1 VILGQKLKQKE
12 INRMLKV
19 YNTLSGKKEVFKPIE
34 EGKVG
39 MYVCGNTVYDFC
51 HIGHA
56 RAMISFDIISRFIR
70 HLGYE
75 LNYVRNITD
84 VDDKII
90 KRAAENNE
98 TTASLTERMI
108 TAQQEDELR
117 LGNKMPD
124 REPKA
129 TEFMQEIIDMVQIL
143 IDKGFA
149 YQGSSGDV
157 YYRATAF
164 KEYGKLNNRK
174 LEDMLAGARIDVEV
188 AKEHPADFVLWK
200 QTKEGEVSWTSPWG
214 EGRPGWHIEC
224 SAMSTSCLGSHFDI
238 HGGGPDLKFPHHE
251 NEIAQSEAATGKEY
265 VNYWMHCGAVRV
277 NNEKMSKSL
286 GNFFT
291 VRDVLAKFNPEV
303 VRYLM
308 VSSQYRSAID
318 YSDQSLLEAKVA
330 LERLYTAL
338 RDQDVAEKYTP
349 TDFTKR
355 FEEAM
360 KDDFNTAVAVSV
372 LFELVRE
379 LNKAKLEDAEK
390 ASTLAAELRFLAELL
405 GLLYQEPEYFLQ
417 NSTIS
422 EGLDE
427 AAIQSLIDQRTQA
440 RKDKNFARSDEIRDE
455 LASQGVELLDGR
467 EGTTWTRS

>member
-1 VILGQKLKQKE
+1 
-12 INRMLKV
+12 MLKV
-19 YNTLSGKKEVFKPIE
+19 YNTLSGKKEIFKPIE

-90 KRAAENNE
+90 KRAQENNE
-98 TTASLTERMI
+98 TTQTLTERMI
-108 TAQQEDELR
+108 AAQQEDELR
-117 LGNKMPD
+117 LGNKMPN

-129 TEFMQEIIDMVQIL
+129 TEFMQEIIDMVQVL
-143 IDKGFA
+143 IEKGFA
-149 YQGSSGDV
+149 YQGTSGDV
-157 YYRATAF
+157 YYRTTVF
-164 KEYGKLNNRK
+164 SEYGKLNNRK
-174 LEDMLAGARIDVEV
+174 LEDMLAGARIDVEI

-200 QTKEGEVSWTSPWG
+200 QTKEGEVFWPSPWG
-214 EGRPGWHIEC
+214 NGRPGWHIEC
-224 SAMSTSCLGSHFDI
+224 SAMATNCLGSHFDI

-251 NEIAQSEAATGKEY
+251 NEIAQSEAATGKQY

-338 RDQDVAEKYTP
+338 RQQNIASSYAPTNYTE
-349 TDFTKR
+349 R

-360 KDDFNTAVAVSV
+360 KDDFNTALAVSV

-379 LNKAKLEDAEK
+379 LNKAKTEDQVK
-390 ASTLAAELRFLAELL
+390 ASELAAELLFLAELL
-405 GLLYQEPEYFLQ
+405 GLLYQEPDYFLQ
-417 NSTIS
+417 NSTVS
-422 EGLDE
+422 EGFDE
-427 AAIQSLIDQRTQA
+427 VRIQELIDERTQA

-455 LASQGVELLDGR
+455 LVSNGIELLDSR
-467 EGTTWTRS
+467 EGTSWTRS

>member
-1 VILGQKLKQKE
+1 
-12 INRMLKV
+12 MLKI
-19 YNTLSGKKEVFKPIE
+19 YNTLSGKKEIFKPIV

-56 RAMISFDIISRFIR
+56 RAMISFDVISRFIR

-90 KRAAENNE
+90 KRAEENNE
-98 TTASLTERMI
+98 STQSLTERMI
-108 TAQQEDELR
+108 AAQREDELR

-149 YQGSSGDV
+149 YQGTSGDV
-157 YYRATAF
+157 YYRATKF
-164 KEYGKLNNRK
+164 KDYGKLNNRK

-200 QTKEGEVSWTSPWG
+200 QAKPGEVSWSSPWG

-224 SAMSTSCLGSHFDI
+224 SAMSTNCLGSHFDI

-318 YSDQSLLEAKVA
+318 YSDQSLQDAKVA

-338 RDQDVAEKYTP
+338 RQQSIAESYEP
-349 TDFTKR
+349 TEFTAR

-379 LNKAKLEDAEK
+379 LNKAKAEETGR
-390 ASTLAAELRFLAELL
+390 APLLAAELRALAELL
-405 GLLYQEPEYFLQ
+405 GLLYQDPEYFLQ
-417 NSTIS
+417 NSTVS
-422 EGLDE
+422 DGLDE
-427 AAIQSLIDQRTQA
+427 ARIQALIDERAQA

-455 LASQGVELLDGR
+455 LASQGIELLDSR

>member
-1 VILGQKLKQKE
+1 
-12 INRMLKV
+12 MLKI
-19 YNTLSGKKEVFKPIE
+19 YNTLSGKKEVFKPIVD
-34 EGKVG
+34 GKVG

-56 RAMISFDIISRFIR
+56 RAMISFDVISRFIR

-90 KRAAENNE
+90 KRAEENNE
-98 TTASLTERMI
+98 STQSLTERMI
-108 TAQQEDELR
+108 AAQREDELR

-143 IDKGFA
+143 IDKEFA
-149 YQGSSGDV
+149 YQGASGDV
-157 YYRATAF
+157 YYRATKF
-164 KEYGKLNNRK
+164 KDYGKLNNRK

-200 QTKEGEVSWTSPWG
+200 QAKAGEVSWPSPWG
-214 EGRPGWHIEC
+214 DGRPGWHIEC
-224 SAMSTSCLGSHFDI
+224 SAMSTNCLGSHFDI

-251 NEIAQSEAATGKEY
+251 NEIAQSEAATGKDY

-318 YSDQSLLEAKVA
+318 YSDQSLHDAKVA

-338 RDQDVAEKYTP
+338 RQQDVAEHYTP
-349 TDFTKR
+349 SQFTER

-372 LFELVRE
+372 LFELVRD
-379 LNKAKLEDAEK
+379 LNKAKTEDVTK
-390 ASTLAAELRFLAELL
+390 AMSLAAELRSLADLL
-405 GLLYQEPEYFLQ
+405 GLLYQDPDYFMQ
-417 NSTIS
+417 NSTVS
-422 EGLDE
+422 EGLSDE
-427 AAIQSLIDQRTQA
+427 AIQALIDERAQA
-440 RKDKNFARSDEIRDE
+440 RKDKNFARGDEVRDE
-455 LASQGVELLDGR
+455 LASLGIELLDSR
-467 EGTTWTRS
+467 EGTTWTRR

>member
-1 VILGQKLKQKE
+1 
-12 INRMLKV
+12 MLKV
-19 YNTLSGKKEVFKPIE
+19 FNTLSGQKEEFKPIV
-34 EGKVG
+34 EGKVS
-39 MYVCGNTVYDFC
+39 MYVCGNTVYDYC

-70 HLGYE
+70 HLGYD
-75 LNYVRNITD
+75 LTYVRNITD

-90 KRAAENNE
+90 KRANENQE
-98 TTASLTERMI
+98 TTQSLTERMI
-108 TAQQEDELR
+108 AAQREDELK

-129 TEFMQEIIDMVQIL
+129 TEFIDEIIAMVQTL

-149 YQGSSGDV
+149 YHGESGDV
-157 YYRATAF
+157 YYRASAF

-174 LEDMLAGARIDVEV
+174 LEDMLAGARINVQE

-200 QTKEGEVSWTSPWG
+200 QAKEHEVSWPSPWG
-214 EGRPGWHIEC
+214 AGRPGWHIEC
-224 SAMSTSCLGSHFDI
+224 SAMSTNCLGNHFDI

-251 NEIAQSEAATGKEY
+251 NEIAQSEACTGEQY

-303 VRYLM
+303 IRYLM
-308 VSSQYRSAID
+308 VSSQYRSPID
-318 YSDQSLLEAKVA
+318 YSDQSLHEAKVA

-338 RDQDVAEKYTP
+338 RNQQVAQSYEATE
-349 TDFTKR
+349 FTER
-355 FEEAM
+355 FVAAM
-360 KDDFNTAVAVSV
+360 SDDFNTPVAVSV

-379 LNKAKLEDAEK
+379 LNKAKTDDEVK
-390 ASTLAAELRFLAELL
+390 AMQLAAELKDLAELL
-405 GLLYQEPEYFLQ
+405 GLLYQDPSFFLQ
-417 NSTIS
+417 NSTIVAGLS
-422 EGLDE
+422 EE
-427 AAIQSLIDQRTQA
+427 QIQALIDERTQA

-455 LASQGVELLDGR
+455 LAEQGIELLDSR
-467 EGTTWTRS
+467 EGTSWARR

>member
-1 VILGQKLKQKE
+1 
-12 INRMLKV
+12 MLKI
-19 YNTLSGKKEVFKPIE
+19 YNTLSGKKEIFKPIE

-39 MYVCGNTVYDFC
+39 MYVCGNTVYDYC

-56 RAMISFDIISRFIR
+56 RAMISFDVISRFIR

-90 KRAAENNE
+90 KRAEENNE
-98 TTASLTERMI
+98 STQALTERMI
-108 TAQQEDELR
+108 AAQREDELR

-129 TEFMQEIIDMVQIL
+129 TEFMQEIIDMIQVL

-149 YQGSSGDV
+149 YHGASGDV
-157 YYRATAF
+157 YYRTEAF

-200 QTKEGEVSWTSPWG
+200 QAKEGEVSWPSPWG
-214 EGRPGWHIEC
+214 IGRPGWHIEC
-224 SAMSTSCLGSHFDI
+224 SAMSTNCLGSHFDI

-251 NEIAQSEAATGKEY
+251 NEIAQSEAATGKDY
-265 VNYWMHCGAVRV
+265 VNYWVHCGAVRV

-291 VRDVLAKFNPEV
+291 VRDVLAKYNPEV

-318 YSDQSLLEAKVA
+318 YSDQSLNEAKVA

-338 RDQDVAEKYTP
+338 RGQASSAEYVP
-349 TDFTKR
+349 TEFTER
-355 FEEAM
+355 FETAM

-379 LNKAKLEDAEK
+379 LNKAKTDNVAQAEL
-390 ASTLAAELRFLAELL
+390 LAAELLALADLL
-405 GLLYQEPEYFLQ
+405 GLLKQDPEYFLQ
-417 NSTIS
+417 NSTVS

-427 AAIQSLIDQRTQA
+427 AGIQALIDERTQA

-455 LASQGVELLDGR
+455 LADQGIELLDSR
-467 EGTTWTRS
+467 EGTSWTRR

>member
-1 VILGQKLKQKE
+1 
-12 INRMLKV
+12 MLKI
-19 YNTLSGKKEVFKPIE
+19 YNTLSGKKEIFKPIE

-39 MYVCGNTVYDFC
+39 MYVCGNTVYDYC

-56 RAMISFDIISRFIR
+56 RAMISFDVISRFIR

-90 KRAAENNE
+90 KRAEENNE
-98 TTASLTERMI
+98 STQALTERMI
-108 TAQQEDELR
+108 AAQREDELR

-129 TEFMQEIIDMVQIL
+129 TEFMQEIIDMIQVL

-149 YQGSSGDV
+149 YHGASRDV
-157 YYRATAF
+157 YYRTEAF

-174 LEDMLAGARIDVEV
+174 LEDMLAGARIDVET

-200 QTKEGEVSWTSPWG
+200 QAKEGEVSWQSPWG
-214 EGRPGWHIEC
+214 AGRPGWHIEC
-224 SAMSTSCLGSHFDI
+224 SAMSTNCLGSHFDI

-251 NEIAQSEAATGKEY
+251 NEIAQSEAATGKDY
-265 VNYWMHCGAVRV
+265 VNYWVHCGAVRV

-291 VRDVLAKFNPEV
+291 VRDVLAKYNPEV

-318 YSDQSLLEAKVA
+318 YSDQSLNEAKVA

-338 RDQDVAEKYTP
+338 RGQAASAEYVP
-349 TDFTKR
+349 TEFTER
-355 FEEAM
+355 FETAM

-379 LNKAKLEDAEK
+379 LNKAKTDNVAQAKL
-390 ASTLAAELRFLAELL
+390 LAAELLALADLL
-405 GLLYQEPEYFLQ
+405 GLLKQDPEYFLQ
-417 NSTIS
+417 NSTVS

-427 AAIQSLIDQRTQA
+427 AGIQALIDERTQA

-455 LASQGVELLDGR
+455 LADQGIELLDSR
-467 EGTTWTRS
+467 EGTSWTRR

>member
-1 VILGQKLKQKE
+1 
-12 INRMLKV
+12 MLKI
-19 YNTLSGKKEVFKPIE
+19 YNTQTGKKETFKPIV

-39 MYVCGNTVYDFC
+39 MYVCGNTVYDYC

-56 RAMISFDIISRFIR
+56 RAMISFDIVSRFIR
-70 HLGYE
+70 HLGYD
-75 LNYVRNITD
+75 LNYIRNITD

-90 KRAAENNE
+90 KRAEENNE
-98 TTASLTERMI
+98 STQSLTERMI
-108 TAQQEDELR
+108 AAQREDELR

-129 TEFMQEIIDMVQIL
+129 TEFIQEIIDMIQVL
-143 IDKGFA
+143 IDKDFA
-149 YQGSSGDV
+149 YQGTSGDV
-157 YYRATAF
+157 YYRTSKF
-164 KEYGKLNNRK
+164 ESYGKLNNRK
-174 LEDMLAGARIDVEV
+174 LDDMLAGARIDVEA

-200 QTKEGEVSWTSPWG
+200 QTKVGEVSWPSPWG

-224 SAMSTSCLGSHFDI
+224 SAMSTNCLGSHFDI

-251 NEIAQSEAATGKEY
+251 NEIAQSEAATGKDY

-303 VRYLM
+303 IRYLM
-308 VSSQYRSAID
+308 VSSHYRSAID
-318 YSDQSLLEAKVA
+318 YSDQSLHEAKVA
-330 LERLYTAL
+330 LERLYTSL
-338 RDQDVAEKYTP
+338 RDQSVDESYEP
-349 TDFTKR
+349 TVFTER

-379 LNKAKLEDAEK
+379 LNKAKTEDAEK
-390 ASTLAAELRFLAELL
+390 AKLLAAELRGLAELL
-405 GLLYQEPEYFLQ
+405 GLLYQDPEYFMQ
-417 NSTIS
+417 NSTFS
-422 EGLDE
+422 EGLSE
-427 AAIQSLIDQRTQA
+427 ADIQAFIAERAQA
-440 RKDKNFARSDEIRDE
+440 RKDKNFARGDEIRDE
-455 LASQGVELLDGR
+455 LLAQGIELLDSR

>member
-1 VILGQKLKQKE
+1 
-12 INRMLKV
+12 MLKI
-19 YNTLSGKKEVFKPIE
+19 YNTLSGKKEIFKPIE

-39 MYVCGNTVYDFC
+39 MYVCGNTVYDYC

-56 RAMISFDIISRFIR
+56 RAMISFDVISRFIR

-90 KRAAENNE
+90 KRAEENNE
-98 TTASLTERMI
+98 STQALTERMI
-108 TAQQEDELR
+108 AAQREDELR

-129 TEFMQEIIDMVQIL
+129 TEFMQEIIDMIQVL

-149 YQGSSGDV
+149 YHGASGDV
-157 YYRATAF
+157 YYRTEAF

-200 QTKEGEVSWTSPWG
+200 QAKEGEVSWPSPWG
-214 EGRPGWHIEC
+214 IGRPGWHIEC
-224 SAMSTSCLGSHFDI
+224 SAMSTNCLGSHFDI

-251 NEIAQSEAATGKEY
+251 NEIAQSEAATGKDY
-265 VNYWMHCGAVRV
+265 VNYWVHCGAVRV

-291 VRDVLAKFNPEV
+291 VRDVLAKYNPEV

-318 YSDQSLLEAKVA
+318 YSDQSLNEAKVA

-338 RDQDVAEKYTP
+338 RGQAASAEYVP
-349 TDFTKR
+349 TEFTER
-355 FEEAM
+355 FETAM

-379 LNKAKLEDAEK
+379 LNKAKTDNVAQAEL
-390 ASTLAAELRFLAELL
+390 LAAELLALADLL
-405 GLLYQEPEYFLQ
+405 GLLKQDPEYFLQ
-417 NSTIS
+417 NSTVS

-427 AAIQSLIDQRTQA
+427 AGIQALIDERTQA

-455 LASQGVELLDGR
+455 LADQGIELLDSR
-467 EGTTWTRS
+467 EGTSWTRR

>member
-1 VILGQKLKQKE
+1 
-12 INRMLKV
+12 MLKV
-19 YNTLSGKKEVFKPIE
+19 YNTLSGKKEEFKPIV
-34 EGKVG
+34 EGKVS

-90 KRAAENNE
+90 KRAEENKE
-98 TTASLTERMI
+98 TTQSLTERMI
-108 TAQQEDELR
+108 AAQREDELR

-129 TEFMQEIIDMVQIL
+129 TEFMQEIIDMIQTLVE
-143 IDKGFA
+143 KGFA
-149 YQGSSGDV
+149 YQGTSGDV
-157 YYRATAF
+157 YYRASAF

-174 LEDMLAGARIDVEV
+174 LEDMLAGARIDVEE

-200 QTKEGEVSWTSPWG
+200 QTKAGEVFWSSPWG
-214 EGRPGWHIEC
+214 DGRPGWHIEC
-224 SAMSTSCLGSHFDI
+224 SAMSTNCLGSHFDI

-251 NEIAQSEAATGKEY
+251 NEIAQSEACTGEKY

-330 LERLYTAL
+330 LERLYNAL
-338 RDQDVAEKYTP
+338 RDQEVADTYTP
-349 TDFTKR
+349 SDFTAR

-360 KDDFNTAVAVSV
+360 RDDFNTPVAVSV

-379 LNKAKLEDAEK
+379 LNKMKTEDAGK
-390 ASTLAAELRFLAELL
+390 AASLAAELRFLAELL
-405 GLLYQEPEYFLQ
+405 GLLYQDPEYFLQ
-417 NSTIS
+417 NSTVS
-422 EGLDE
+422 EGLSE
-427 AAIQSLIDQRTQA
+427 ADIQSLIDQRAQA

-455 LASQGVELLDGR
+455 LASQGIELLDSR

>member
-1 VILGQKLKQKE
+1 
-12 INRMLKV
+12 MLKI
-19 YNTLSGKKEVFKPIE
+19 YNTLSGKKEVFKPIV

-56 RAMISFDIISRFIR
+56 RAMISFDVISRFIR
-70 HLGYE
+70 HLGYD

-90 KRAAENNE
+90 KRAEENNE
-98 TTASLTERMI
+98 STQSLTERMI
-108 TAQQEDELR
+108 AAQREDELR
-117 LGNKMPD
+117 LGNKMPN

-149 YQGSSGDV
+149 YQGASGDV
-157 YYRATAF
+157 YYRATKF
-164 KEYGKLNNRK
+164 KDYGKLNNRK

-200 QTKEGEVSWTSPWG
+200 QAKAGEVSWPSPWG
-214 EGRPGWHIEC
+214 DGRPGWHIEC
-224 SAMSTSCLGSHFDI
+224 SAMSTNCLGSHFDI

-251 NEIAQSEAATGKEY
+251 NEIAQSEAATGKDY

-318 YSDQSLLEAKVA
+318 YSDQSLHDAKVA

-338 RDQDVAEKYTP
+338 RYQPIAESYVSTE
-349 TDFTKR
+349 FTAR

-372 LFELVRE
+372 LFELVRD
-379 LNKAKLEDAEK
+379 LNKAKTEDADK
-390 ASTLAAELRFLAELL
+390 ASKLAAELRSLAELL
-405 GLLYQEPEYFLQ
+405 GLLYQDPEYFLQ
-417 NSTIS
+417 NSTVS
-422 EGLDE
+422 EGLSE
-427 AAIQSLIDQRTQA
+427 AAIQTLIDERAQA
-440 RKDKNFARSDEIRDE
+440 RKDKNFARGDEIRDE
-455 LASQGVELLDGR
+455 LASQGIELLDSR
-467 EGTTWTRS
+467 EGTTWTRH

>member
-1 VILGQKLKQKE
+1 
-12 INRMLKV
+12 MLKV
-19 YNTLSGKKEVFKPIE
+19 YNTLSGKKEIFKPIE

-90 KRAAENNE
+90 KRAQENNE
-98 TTASLTERMI
+98 TTQTLTERMI
-108 TAQQEDELR
+108 AAQQEDELR
-117 LGNKMPD
+117 LGNKMPN

-129 TEFMQEIIDMVQIL
+129 TEFMQEIIDMVQVL
-143 IDKGFA
+143 IEKGFA
-149 YQGSSGDV
+149 YQGTSGDV
-157 YYRATAF
+157 YYRTTVF
-164 KEYGKLNNRK
+164 SEYGKLNNRK
-174 LEDMLAGARIDVEV
+174 LEDMLAGARIDVEI

-200 QTKEGEVSWTSPWG
+200 QTKEGEVFWPSPWG
-214 EGRPGWHIEC
+214 NGRPGWHIEC
-224 SAMSTSCLGSHFDI
+224 SAMATNCLGSHFDI

-251 NEIAQSEAATGKEY
+251 NEIAQSEAATGKQY

-291 VRDVLAKFNPEV
+291 VRDVLAEFNPEV

-338 RDQDVAEKYTP
+338 RQQNIASSYAPTNYTE
-349 TDFTKR
+349 R

-360 KDDFNTAVAVSV
+360 KDDFNTALAVSV

-379 LNKAKLEDAEK
+379 LNKAKTEDQVK
-390 ASTLAAELRFLAELL
+390 ASELAAELLFLAELL
-405 GLLYQEPEYFLQ
+405 GLLYQEPDYFLQ
-417 NSTIS
+417 NSTVS
-422 EGLDE
+422 EGFDE
-427 AAIQSLIDQRTQA
+427 VRIQELIDERTQA

-455 LASQGVELLDGR
+455 LVSNGIELLDSR
-467 EGTTWTRS
+467 EGTSWTRS

>member
-1 VILGQKLKQKE
+1 
-12 INRMLKV
+12 MLKI
-19 YNTLSGKKEVFKPIE
+19 YNTLSGKKEIFKPIE

-39 MYVCGNTVYDFC
+39 MYVCGNTVYDYC

-56 RAMISFDIISRFIR
+56 RAMISFDVISRFIR

-90 KRAAENNE
+90 KRAEENNE
-98 TTASLTERMI
+98 STQALTERMI
-108 TAQQEDELR
+108 AAQREDELR

-129 TEFMQEIIDMVQIL
+129 TEFMQEIIDMIQVL

-149 YQGSSGDV
+149 YHGASGDV
-157 YYRATAF
+157 YYRTEAF

-200 QTKEGEVSWTSPWG
+200 QAKEGEVSWPSPWG
-214 EGRPGWHIEC
+214 IGRPGWHIEC
-224 SAMSTSCLGSHFDI
+224 SAMSTNCLGSHFDI

-251 NEIAQSEAATGKEY
+251 NEIAQSEAATGKDY
-265 VNYWMHCGAVRV
+265 VNYWVHCGAVRV

-291 VRDVLAKFNPEV
+291 VRDVLAKYNPEV

-318 YSDQSLLEAKVA
+318 YSDQSLNEAKVA

-338 RDQDVAEKYTP
+338 RGQAASAEYVP
-349 TDFTKR
+349 TEFTER
-355 FEEAM
+355 FETAM

-379 LNKAKLEDAEK
+379 LNKAKTDNVAQAEL
-390 ASTLAAELRFLAELL
+390 LAAELLALADLL
-405 GLLYQEPEYFLQ
+405 GLLKQDPEYFLQ
-417 NSTIS
+417 NSTVS

-427 AAIQSLIDQRTQA
+427 AGIQALIDERTQA

-455 LASQGVELLDGR
+455 LANQGIELLDSR
-467 EGTTWTRS
+467 EGTSWTRR

>member
-1 VILGQKLKQKE
+1 
-12 INRMLKV
+12 MLKI
-19 YNTLSGKKEVFKPIE
+19 YNTLSGKKEIFKPIE

-39 MYVCGNTVYDFC
+39 MYVCGNTVYDYC

-56 RAMISFDIISRFIR
+56 RAMISFDVISRFIR

-90 KRAAENNE
+90 KRAEENNE
-98 TTASLTERMI
+98 STQALTERMI
-108 TAQQEDELR
+108 AAQREDELR

-129 TEFMQEIIDMVQIL
+129 TEFMQEIIDMIQVL

-149 YQGSSGDV
+149 YHGASGDV
-157 YYRATAF
+157 YYRTEAF

-174 LEDMLAGARIDVEV
+174 LEDMLAGARIDVET

-200 QTKEGEVSWTSPWG
+200 QAKEGEVSWQSPWG
-214 EGRPGWHIEC
+214 AGRPGWHIEC
-224 SAMSTSCLGSHFDI
+224 SAMSTNCLGSHFDI

-251 NEIAQSEAATGKEY
+251 NEIAQSEAATGKDY
-265 VNYWMHCGAVRV
+265 VNYWVHCGAVRV

-291 VRDVLAKFNPEV
+291 VRDVLAKYNPEV

-318 YSDQSLLEAKVA
+318 YSDQSLNEAKVA

-338 RDQDVAEKYTP
+338 RGQAASAEYVP
-349 TDFTKR
+349 TEFTER
-355 FEEAM
+355 FETAM

-379 LNKAKLEDAEK
+379 LNKAKTDNVAQAKL
-390 ASTLAAELRFLAELL
+390 LAAELLALADLL
-405 GLLYQEPEYFLQ
+405 GLLKQDPEYFLQ
-417 NSTIS
+417 NSTVS
-422 EGLDE
+422 EGLGE
-427 AAIQSLIDQRTQA
+427 AGIQALIDERTQA

-455 LASQGVELLDGR
+455 LADQGIELLDSR
-467 EGTTWTRS
+467 EGTSWTRR

>member
-1 VILGQKLKQKE
+1 
-12 INRMLKV
+12 MLKV
-19 YNTLSGKKEVFKPIE
+19 YNTLSGKKEIFKPIE

-90 KRAAENNE
+90 KRAQENNE
-98 TTASLTERMI
+98 TTQTLTERMI
-108 TAQQEDELR
+108 AAQQEDELR
-117 LGNKMPD
+117 LGNKMPN

-129 TEFMQEIIDMVQIL
+129 TEFMQEIIDMVQVL
-143 IDKGFA
+143 IEKGFA
-149 YQGSSGDV
+149 YQGTSGDV
-157 YYRATAF
+157 YYRTTVF
-164 KEYGKLNNRK
+164 SEYGKLNNRK
-174 LEDMLAGARIDVEV
+174 LEDMLAGARIDVEI

-200 QTKEGEVSWTSPWG
+200 QTKEGEVFWPSPWG
-214 EGRPGWHIEC
+214 NGRPGWHIEC
-224 SAMSTSCLGSHFDI
+224 SAMATNCLGSHFDI

-251 NEIAQSEAATGKEY
+251 NEIAQSEAATGKQY

-338 RDQDVAEKYTP
+338 RQQNIASSYAPTNYTE
-349 TDFTKR
+349 R

-360 KDDFNTAVAVSV
+360 KDDFNTALAVSV

-379 LNKAKLEDAEK
+379 LNKAKTEDQVK
-390 ASTLAAELRFLAELL
+390 ASELAAELLFLAELL
-405 GLLYQEPEYFLQ
+405 GLLYQEPDYFLQ
-417 NSTIS
+417 NSTVS
-422 EGLDE
+422 EGFDE
-427 AAIQSLIDQRTQA
+427 VRIQELIDERTQA
-440 RKDKNFARSDEIRDE
+440 RKDKNFARSDEIREE
-455 LASQGVELLDGR
+455 LVSNGIELLDSR
-467 EGTTWTRS
+467 EGTSWTRS

>member
-1 VILGQKLKQKE
+1 
-12 INRMLKV
+12 MLKI
-19 YNTLSGKKEVFKPIE
+19 YNTLTGKKEIFKPIV

-70 HLGYE
+70 HLGYD
-75 LNYVRNITD
+75 LNYIRNITD

-90 KRAAENNE
+90 KRAEENNE
-98 TTASLTERMI
+98 STQALTERMI
-108 TAQQEDELR
+108 AAQREDELA
-117 LGNKMPD
+117 LGNKMPN

-149 YQGSSGDV
+149 YQGTSGDV
-157 YYRATAF
+157 YYRATKF
-164 KEYGKLNNRK
+164 KDYGKLNNRK
-174 LEDMLAGARIDVEV
+174 LEDMLAGARIEVEA

-200 QTKEGEVSWTSPWG
+200 QAKEAEVSWDSPWG
-214 EGRPGWHIEC
+214 KGRPGWHIEC

-251 NEIAQSEAATGKEY
+251 NEIAQSEAATGKDY

-291 VRDVLAKFNPEV
+291 VRDVLAKYNPEV
-303 VRYLM
+303 IRYLM

-318 YSDQSLLEAKVA
+318 YSDQSLNDAKVA

-338 RDQDVAEKYTP
+338 RQQNIASSYEPST
-349 TDFTKR
+349 FTER

-360 KDDFNTAVAVSV
+360 KDDFNTPVAVSV

-379 LNKAKLEDAEK
+379 LNKAKTEAPETAAL
-390 ASTLAAELRFLAELL
+390 LAAELRVLADLL
-405 GLLYQEPEYFLQ
+405 GLLGQEPEYFLQ

-422 EGLDE
+422 EGLSD
-427 AAIQSLIDQRTQA
+427 AVIHALINERTQA

-455 LASQGVELLDGR
+455 LASQGIELLDSR
-467 EGTTWTRS
+467 EGTTWTRN

>member
-1 VILGQKLKQKE
+1 
-12 INRMLKV
+12 MLKI
-19 YNTLSGKKEVFKPIE
+19 YNTLSGKKEIFKPIE

-39 MYVCGNTVYDFC
+39 MYVCGNTVYDYC

-90 KRAAENNE
+90 KRAEENNE
-98 TTASLTERMI
+98 STQALTERMI
-108 TAQQEDELR
+108 AAQREDELR

-129 TEFMQEIIDMVQIL
+129 TEFMQEIIDMIQVL
-143 IDKGFA
+143 IEKGFA
-149 YQGSSGDV
+149 YHGASGDV
-157 YYRATAF
+157 YYRTSAF
-164 KEYGKLNNRK
+164 KDYGKLNNRK

-200 QTKEGEVSWTSPWG
+200 QAKAGEVSWSSPWG

-224 SAMSTSCLGSHFDI
+224 SAMSTNCLGSHFDI

-291 VRDVLAKFNPEV
+291 VRDVLAKYNPEV

-318 YSDQSLLEAKVA
+318 YSDQSLNEAKVA
-330 LERLYTAL
+330 LERLYTSL
-338 RDQDVAEKYTP
+338 RGQGAAAEYLP
-349 TDFTKR
+349 TEFTER
-355 FEEAM
+355 FEAAM

-379 LNKAKLEDAEK
+379 LNKAKTDNAEQ
-390 ASTLAAELRFLAELL
+390 AESLAAELVALADLL
-405 GLLYQEPEYFLQ
+405 GLLKQDPEYFLQ
-417 NSTIS
+417 NSTVS
-422 EGLDE
+422 EGLDD
-427 AAIQSLIDQRTQA
+427 AAIQVLIDERTQA
-440 RKDKNFARSDEIRDE
+440 RKDKNFARSDEVRDE
-455 LASQGVELLDGR
+455 LAAQGIELLDSR
-467 EGTTWTRS
+467 EGTSWTRR

>member
-1 VILGQKLKQKE
+1 
-12 INRMLKV
+12 MLKI
-19 YNTLSGKKEVFKPIE
+19 YNTLTGKKEIFKPIV

-56 RAMISFDIISRFIR
+56 RAMISFDVISRFIR
-70 HLGYE
+70 HLGYD
-75 LNYVRNITD
+75 LTYIRNITD

-90 KRAAENNE
+90 KRAEENNE
-98 TTASLTERMI
+98 STQALTERMI
-108 TAQQEDELR
+108 AAQREDELA

-129 TEFMQEIIDMVQIL
+129 TEFMQEIIDMVSIL
-143 IDKGFA
+143 VEKGFA
-149 YQGSSGDV
+149 YQGASGDV
-157 YYRATAF
+157 YYRAAKF
-164 KEYGKLNNRK
+164 KDYGKLNNRK
-174 LEDMLAGARIDVEV
+174 LEDMLAGARIEVEA

-200 QTKEGEVSWTSPWG
+200 PAKEGEVAWDSPWG
-214 EGRPGWHIEC
+214 KGRPGWHIEC

-251 NEIAQSEAATGKEY
+251 NEIAQSEAATGKDY

-303 VRYLM
+303 IRYLM
-308 VSSQYRSAID
+308 VSSQYRSPID
-318 YSDQSLLEAKVA
+318 YSDQSLQEAKVA

-338 RDQDVAEKYTP
+338 RQQSVADSYEP
-349 TDFTKR
+349 TEFTER
-355 FEEAM
+355 FENAM

-379 LNKAKLEDAEK
+379 LNKAKTESPAMAPK
-390 ASTLAAELRFLAELL
+390 LAAELRVLADLL
-405 GLLYQEPEYFLQ
+405 GLLGQEPEYFLQ

-422 EGLDE
+422 EGLSE
-427 AAIQSLIDQRTQA
+427 TAIQVLIDERAQA

-455 LASQGVELLDGR
+455 LARQGIELLDSR
-467 EGTTWTRS
+467 EGTTWTRH

>member
-1 VILGQKLKQKE
+1 
-12 INRMLKV
+12 MLKI
-19 YNTLSGKKEVFKPIE
+19 YNTLSGKKEVFKPIV

-56 RAMISFDIISRFIR
+56 RAMISFDVISRFIR

-90 KRAAENNE
+90 KRAEENNE
-98 TTASLTERMI
+98 STQSLTERMI
-108 TAQQEDELR
+108 TAQREDELR

-149 YQGSSGDV
+149 YHGTSGDV
-157 YYRATAF
+157 YYRATKF
-164 KEYGKLNNRK
+164 KDYGKLNNRK

-200 QTKEGEVSWTSPWG
+200 QAKAGEVSWPSPWG
-214 EGRPGWHIEC
+214 DGRPGWHIEC
-224 SAMSTSCLGSHFDI
+224 SAMSTNCLGSHFDI

-251 NEIAQSEAATGKEY
+251 NEIAQSEAATGKDY

-318 YSDQSLLEAKVA
+318 YSDQSLHDAKVA

-338 RDQDVAEKYTP
+338 RHQPIADSYVSTE
-349 TDFTKR
+349 FTAR

-372 LFELVRE
+372 LFELVRD
-379 LNKAKLEDAEK
+379 LNKAKTEDADK
-390 ASTLAAELRFLAELL
+390 ASKLAAELRSLAELL
-405 GLLYQEPEYFLQ
+405 GLLYQDPEYFLQ
-417 NSTIS
+417 NSTVS
-422 EGLDE
+422 EGLSE
-427 AAIQSLIDQRTQA
+427 AAIQALIDERAQA
-440 RKDKNFARSDEIRDE
+440 RKDKNFARGDEIRDE
-455 LASQGVELLDGR
+455 LASQGIELLDSR
-467 EGTTWTRS
+467 EGTTWTRH

>member
-1 VILGQKLKQKE
+1 
-12 INRMLKV
+12 MLKI
-19 YNTLSGKKEVFKPIE
+19 YNTLSGKKEIFKPIE

-39 MYVCGNTVYDFC
+39 MYVCGNTVYDYC

-56 RAMISFDIISRFIR
+56 RAMISFDVISRFIR
-70 HLGYE
+70 HLGYD

-90 KRAAENNE
+90 KRAEENNE
-98 TTASLTERMI
+98 STQALTERMI
-108 TAQQEDELR
+108 AAQREDELR

-129 TEFMQEIIDMVQIL
+129 TEFMQEIIDMIQVL

-149 YQGSSGDV
+149 YHGASRDV
-157 YYRATAF
+157 YYRTEAF

-174 LEDMLAGARIDVEV
+174 LEDMLAGARIDVET

-200 QTKEGEVSWTSPWG
+200 QAKEGEVSWQSPWG
-214 EGRPGWHIEC
+214 AGRPGWHIEC
-224 SAMSTSCLGSHFDI
+224 SAMSTNCLGSHFDI

-251 NEIAQSEAATGKEY
+251 NEIAQSEAATGKDY
-265 VNYWMHCGAVRV
+265 VNYWVHCGAVRV

-291 VRDVLAKFNPEV
+291 VRDVLAKYNPEV

-318 YSDQSLLEAKVA
+318 YSDQSLNEAKVA

-338 RDQDVAEKYTP
+338 RGQAASAEYVP
-349 TDFTKR
+349 TEFTER
-355 FEEAM
+355 FETAM

-379 LNKAKLEDAEK
+379 LNKAKTDNVAQAEL
-390 ASTLAAELRFLAELL
+390 LAAELLALADLL
-405 GLLYQEPEYFLQ
+405 GLLKQDPEYFLQ
-417 NSTIS
+417 NSTVS

-427 AAIQSLIDQRTQA
+427 AGIQALIDERTQA

-455 LASQGVELLDGR
+455 LADQGIELLDSR
-467 EGTTWTRS
+467 EGTSWTRR

>member
-1 VILGQKLKQKE
+1 
-12 INRMLKV
+12 MLKI
-19 YNTLSGKKEVFKPIE
+19 YNTLTGKKEIFKPIV

-70 HLGYE
+70 HLGYD
-75 LNYVRNITD
+75 LTYIRNITD

-90 KRAAENNE
+90 KRAEENNE
-98 TTASLTERMI
+98 STQALTERMI
-108 TAQQEDELR
+108 AAQREDELA

-129 TEFMQEIIDMVQIL
+129 TEFMQEIIDMVSIL
-143 IDKGFA
+143 VDKGFA
-149 YQGSSGDV
+149 YQGASGDV
-157 YYRATAF
+157 YYRAAKF
-164 KEYGKLNNRK
+164 KDYGKLNNRK
-174 LEDMLAGARIDVEV
+174 LEDMLAGARIEVE
-188 AKEHPADFVLWK
+188 ASKEHPADFVLWK
-200 QTKEGEVSWTSPWG
+200 PAKEGEVAWDSPWG
-214 EGRPGWHIEC
+214 KGRPGWHIEC

-251 NEIAQSEAATGKEY
+251 NEIAQSEAATGKDY

-303 VRYLM
+303 IRYLM
-308 VSSQYRSAID
+308 VSSQYRSPID
-318 YSDQSLLEAKVA
+318 YSDQSLQEAKVA

-338 RDQDVAEKYTP
+338 RQQEVADSYEP
-349 TDFTKR
+349 TKFTER
-355 FEEAM
+355 FEDAM

-379 LNKAKLEDAEK
+379 LNKAKTESPTMAPK
-390 ASTLAAELRFLAELL
+390 LAAELRALAELL
-405 GLLYQEPEYFLQ
+405 GLLGQDPEYFLQ
-417 NSTIS
+417 NSTLS

-427 AAIQSLIDQRTQA
+427 AAIQALIDERTQA

-455 LASQGVELLDGR
+455 LARQGIELLDSR
-467 EGTTWTRS
+467 EGTTWTRH

>member
-1 VILGQKLKQKE
+1 
-12 INRMLKV
+12 MLKV
-19 YNTLSGKKEVFKPIE
+19 YNTLSGKKEIFKPIE

-90 KRAAENNE
+90 KRAEENNE
-98 TTASLTERMI
+98 STQSLTERMI
-108 TAQQEDELR
+108 TAQREDELR

-149 YQGSSGDV
+149 YQGTSGDV
-157 YYRATAF
+157 YYRATKF
-164 KEYGKLNNRK
+164 KDYGKLNNRK

-200 QTKEGEVSWTSPWG
+200 QAKSGEVSWASPWG
-214 EGRPGWHIEC
+214 DGRPGWHIEC
-224 SAMSTSCLGSHFDI
+224 SAMSTNCLGSHFDI

-251 NEIAQSEAATGKEY
+251 NEIAQSEAATGKDY

-318 YSDQSLLEAKVA
+318 YSDQSLSEAKVA

-338 RDQDVAEKYTP
+338 RQQPVAESYEP
-349 TDFTKR
+349 TDFTER

-379 LNKAKLEDAEK
+379 LNKAKTEDVNK
-390 ASTLAAELRFLAELL
+390 ASALAAELRFLAELL
-405 GLLYQEPEYFLQ
+405 GLLYQDPEYFLQ
-417 NSTIS
+417 NSTVS

-427 AAIQSLIDQRTQA
+427 SAIQALIDERTQV

-455 LASQGVELLDGR
+455 LASQGIELLDSR